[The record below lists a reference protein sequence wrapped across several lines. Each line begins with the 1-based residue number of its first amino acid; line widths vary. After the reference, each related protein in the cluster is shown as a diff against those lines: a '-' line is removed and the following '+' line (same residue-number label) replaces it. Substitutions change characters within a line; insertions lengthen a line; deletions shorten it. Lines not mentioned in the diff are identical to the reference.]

1 MTAKTSN
8 FFLEGLFCGLLHH
21 TSSGSAPP
29 DDGEP
34 PEEPGAEWAHG
45 KVGRP
50 SLSADLPLAPLWS
63 FLLGMLRG
71 VAGEVAVTE
80 KAFSCRASTK
90 YCSIALSGL
99 S

>member
-8 FFLEGLFCGLLHH
+8 FFLEGLFRGLLRR

-29 DDGEP
+29 GDGEP
-34 PEEPGAEWAHG
+34 PEEPGAEWDRRE
-45 KVGRP
+45 VGRP
-50 SLSADLPLAPLWS
+50 RRSADLPLAPLGS

-80 KAFSCRASTK
+80 KAFS
-90 YCSIALSGL
+90 
-99 S
+99 